1 MNAVAVAALDTSL
14 IFLAYSAIVAPLR
27 AGDGLVR
34 FTNETRQPIV
44 ELHVSAAGAGDWQRD
59 LLGSDYLLPGA
70 SVLVPIA
77 DPNEGCRIDVKMV
90 LDDGSERIR
99 QSVDLGRTE
108 GWVATLR
115 WPI

>member
-1 MNAVAVAALDTSL
+1 MKTVAVAALGTSL
-14 IFLAYSAIVAPLR
+14 ILLAYSATVAQLR
-27 AGDGLVR
+27 AGDRLVR

-44 ELHVSAAGAGDWQRD
+44 ELHVSAAGAGDWQGD
-59 LLGSDYLLPGA
+59 LLGSDYLPPGV

-99 QSVDLGRTE
+99 RSVDICQTE
-108 GWVATLR
+108 GWGATLR
-115 WPI
+115 